1 MSWQNAQLIR
11 TLSERSGPVA
21 GLAFSPDGQ
30 ILVSGSCDS
39 AVKLWHL
46 ETGERL
52 HSLFGYPLGV
62 NAAAI
67 SPDGQILA
75 IGAPDGT
82 VDLWQLSA
90 GADGRPQ
97 GSPVRTLRGGGRVT
111 AIAFTPDGQTLISG
125 SDDSFSDTVFATP
138 SRFGPS
144 GAGGGSGGT
153 LNLWQVRTGFLLG
166 TVCEPS
172 APVNAVAVSPDGKT
186 LASAHRDSSVKLW
199 QLSAGG
205 FLQSHTLNGH
215 ADAVYS
221 AAISPGGQ
229 MLATGSG
236 DGTVK
241 LWHLPAGTECHTL
254 KGHADAVYAVAFSP
268 NGQTAASGSGDG
280 TTAIWDTGTG
290 ERLHTLTGD
299 SQHSHAVMTVAFS
312 PDGRTL
318 VSGSGD
324 GTIKIWRA
332 NGLPA

>member
-11 TLSERSGPVA
+11 TISERSGPVA

-90 GADGRPQ
+90 GAYRRAQ
-97 GSPVRTLRGGGRVT
+97 GSPLRTLRGGGRVT
-111 AIAFTPDGQTLISG
+111 GLAFTPDGQTLISG

-138 SRFGPS
+138 SRSGPS

-153 LNLWQVRTGFLLG
+153 LNLWQVRTGLLLG
-166 TVCEPS
+166 SACEPS
-172 APVNAVAVSPDGKT
+172 APVNAVAVSPDGKL
-186 LASAHRDSSVKLW
+186 LASGHRDSSVKLW
-199 QLSAGG
+199 QIGAGG
-205 FLQSHTLNGH
+205 FQQSHTLNGH
-215 ADAVYS
+215 TDAVYS
-221 AAISPGGQ
+221 AAISPGGE

-236 DGTVK
+236 DRTVK

-268 NGQTAASGSGDG
+268 KGQTVASGSGDG

-332 NGLPA
+332 